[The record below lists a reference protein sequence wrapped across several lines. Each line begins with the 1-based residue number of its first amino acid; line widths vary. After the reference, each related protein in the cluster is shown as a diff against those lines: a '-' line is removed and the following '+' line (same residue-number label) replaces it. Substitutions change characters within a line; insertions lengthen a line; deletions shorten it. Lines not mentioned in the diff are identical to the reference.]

1 MAAAAP
7 FNILPDSPTM
17 TVSTLPT
24 GSVTTIQQRFYKAEL
39 PAITLENLDLASLTP
54 LSIADL
60 LATLPSG
67 TRLGVAA
74 SYGKKCILEA
84 LAFSTESRVL
94 LITMNGASRQA
105 KPQKRILRDK
115 LLCHASLEKHGF
127 FMECLAA
134 GLYLDLG
141 LRIRH
146 AFDIVSDGDRRGSMA
161 AYKALLARARG
172 EYLLDESVVES
183 IFAEQPF
190 IKSRATEFA
199 LRAWA
204 SHIAVQAFYDKPGA
218 IDTTVKSDRVRPT
231 Y

>member
-1 MAAAAP
+1 MA
-7 FNILPDSPTM
+7 
-17 TVSTLPT
+17 VSTLPT
-24 GSVTTIQQRFYKAEL
+24 GSVTTIHQQFYEAEL
-39 PAITLENLDLASLTP
+39 PAITLEDIDLASLTRR
-54 LSIADL
+54 SIADL
-60 LATLPSG
+60 LATLSPG
-67 TRLGVAA
+67 TGVGVAA
-74 SYGKKCILEA
+74 SYGKKRVLKA

-94 LITMNGASRQA
+94 LITMNAASRRA

-127 FMECLAA
+127 SMERLAA

-146 AFDIVSDGDRRGSMA
+146 AFDIVSAGDNRGSIA
-161 AYKALLARARG
+161 AYKTLLAQARG
-172 EYLLDESVVES
+172 GYSLNEPVFKS

-190 IKSRATEFA
+190 IESRTTEFA

-204 SHIAVQAFYDKPGA
+204 SHIAVQASSDKPGA
-218 IDTTVKSDRVRPT
+218 IDTIVRSDGVRPT

>member
-1 MAAAAP
+1 
-7 FNILPDSPTM
+7 M
-17 TVSTLPT
+17 TVSAFPT
-24 GSVTTIQQRFYKAEL
+24 GSVTIIQQQFYKAEL
-39 PAITLENLDLASLTP
+39 PDIILEDLDLASLTP

-60 LATLPSG
+60 LATLSSG
-67 TRLGVAA
+67 TKLGVAA
-74 SYGKKCILEA
+74 SYGPKCILEA

-94 LITMNGASRQA
+94 LITMNATSRLA
-105 KPQKRILRDK
+105 KPQKRMLREM
-115 LLCHASLEKHGF
+115 LLCHVSLEKHGF
-127 FMECLAA
+127 FMERLAA

-141 LRIRH
+141 LRICH

-183 IFAEQPF
+183 IFVEQPF
-190 IKSRATEFA
+190 IQSRAPEFA

-204 SHIAVQAFYDKPGA
+204 SYVAVQAFYDKPCA
-218 IDTTVKSDRVRPT
+218 IDTMVKNHGVCPI